1 MLCPI
6 LLYSLLWTHGLV
18 FLLSSRSADR
28 VSICCAYCT
37 VAIYG
42 AFGVQVGRYRTPGG
56 ADIDRTGI
64 LPDFRSPPSP
74 EVAAARLRACVP
86 PPRV

>member
-1 MLCPI
+1 MQQTFDSSTRDTAGSSSDQITSQNLAPRI
-6 LLYSLLWTHGLV
+6 LIWW
-18 FLLSSRSADR
+18 
-28 VSICCAYCT
+28 
-37 VAIYG
+37 
-42 AFGVQVGRYRTPGG
+42 VQVGRYRTPGG

-64 LPDFRSPPSP
+64 LPDFRAPPSP